1 MKYQY
6 MCDIRRDMYAKT
18 PGIEQNSQL
27 FKRIT
32 NRNYIKYTLQ
42 DIEKIG
48 IKFDIIDTFISK
60 NTDREIFLCNHIQ
73 KFEFLYFLDF
83 LMSYY
88 LPKREMTINK
98 FYSILYFLEYLR
110 VGDDNNLHNSIKI
123 ILFSL
128 SQSKDIEYFDLYKVS
143 FHFSKQEIFSEEFL
157 KIISQK
163 YLEIFFAEIENFSSF
178 FLEEMPTFH
187 QYIYEMLYNGDDED
201 LWILND
207 ENFSFIFQ
215 KVSENLNCKNLFILF
230 LNTFNIKYLH
240 IYNFKEKNENALYF
254 FLQNIKKKIEEIV
267 FYKLSIYDKLIISL
281 NNFLKILNPKK
292 IIFLDTYINQDLKIT
307 EHLIILNEYIFFD
320 GCMIYDINK
329 IKNENIILKIDS
341 VKDIIMNSQQGEEE
355 TQIFSMKNTNRWYE
369 NTDEKVKNLYSNL
382 FEMNQI
388 EENVKIF
395 ESLNLT
401 YEFCGFGCFYESN
414 GDFHN
419 ISITLNK
426 LKLKQ
431 FLIKDMQI
439 EKNIKEII
447 IKDSEIDPNFLKD
460 IFNITELESL
470 TINNSELFIGN
481 DIKLNNK
488 SVKYFSF
495 SPKNDKNCRYFFV
508 LVAFMKNLREIYLK
522 FYNEIVF
529 ISSYTQI
536 MYIEELIV
544 QKNEFLVYFIDY
556 FEMRFNLNSK
566 SILNSILDF
575 NRVEVSLNQLFEK
588 NLLKRIYKLTLEDM
602 IVYKKDSGAFRN
614 LSNLKNLKISEIY
627 LSNIYFSELFCNS
640 KEYKIEK
647 LYFYEISIKEIDLEF
662 ISRLRKLKDLIFYAC
677 YIPKNASFYTKI
689 SFLNEI
695 YLEIWY
701 KKNSYS

>member
-1 MKYQY
+1 MKYECL
-6 MCDIRRDMYAKT
+6 CDISD
-18 PGIEQNSQL
+18 QL
-27 FKRIT
+27 FKRII

-60 NTDREIFLCNHIQ
+60 NTDIEIFLCNHIQ

-88 LPKREMTINK
+88 LPNREMTVNK
-98 FYSILYFLEYLR
+98 FYN
-110 VGDDNNLHNSIKI
+110 DNNLCNSIKM

-187 QYIYEMLYNGDDED
+187 QYIYEMLYNGEDGD

-207 ENFSFIFQ
+207 ENSSFIFQ
-215 KVSENLNCKNLFILF
+215 KVSENLKCKNLFILL

-281 NNFLKILNPKK
+281 NNFLNILDPKK
-292 IIFLDTYINQDLKIT
+292 IIFLDTYIKQDLKLT
-307 EHLIILNEYIFFD
+307 EHLIILNKYIFFD
-320 GCMIYDINK
+320 GCMICDTNK
-329 IKNENIILKIDS
+329 IKNENIIYKIDS

-388 EENVKIF
+388 KENVKIF

-401 YEFCGFGCFYESN
+401 FEFCGFGCFYESN

-431 FLIKDMQI
+431 FLIKDRQI

-447 IKDSEIDPNFLKD
+447 TNDSEIDPNFLND

-470 TINNSELFIGN
+470 TINNSEPFIGTYIN
-481 DIKLNNK
+481 LNNK
-488 SVKYFSF
+488 YVKYFSF
-495 SPKNDKNCRYFFV
+495 NPKNDENCRYFFV

-529 ISSYTQI
+529 ISSYTRS

-544 QKNEFLVYFIDY
+544 HKNNFL
-556 FEMRFNLNSK
+556 FNLNSK

-588 NLLKRIYKLTLEDM
+588 NLLKRIYKLALEDM

-614 LSNLKNLKISEIY
+614 LSNLKDLKISEIY
-627 LSNIYFSELFCNS
+627 LSDICFSELFCNS

-662 ISRLRKLKDLIFYAC
+662 ISRLRKLKDLIFNAC
-677 YIPKNASFYTKI
+677 YIPKNASFYIKI

-701 KKNSYS
+701 KKILILKDLLMKLTKHFPQINYFWIIVKTIGKIQKKNKF